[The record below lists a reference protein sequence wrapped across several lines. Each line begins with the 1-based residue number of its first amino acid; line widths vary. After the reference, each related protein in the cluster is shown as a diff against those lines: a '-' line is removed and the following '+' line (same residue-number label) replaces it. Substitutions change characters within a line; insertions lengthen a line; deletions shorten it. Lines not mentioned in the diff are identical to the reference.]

1 MKNSRIWKNTFW
13 LMLFQV
19 AKIAFPFLTL
29 PYLTRV
35 LTVDSYGVVSYVKN
49 IMNYMQI
56 FVDFGFVLSATKDIV
71 KCIDNKKDIEYIIG
85 DTMIARIFLGIIGFF
100 IVIVLALFLPILSN
114 NFLFTILSYVVI
126 FESIFLMDFLF
137 RGLQKMHIIAIRFI
151 VMKTIST
158 VLTFVLIKN
167 NDMLL
172 LIPILDIISST
183 IAVFLVFLEIKKL
196 DYNFKFTSL
205 KKGIS
210 ALCESFIYFLSSIA
224 STSFNAFSTIVIGVI
239 LTSTEVAYWSV
250 CMQIIGSITA
260 CYNPIA
266 DSLYPE
272 MIKNKNFSLIEKA
285 LKIFMPIIIIGCII
299 SYFFADT
306 GLYILGGEKYV
317 SATPV
322 FILLIPVLFFGFLSV
337 LFGWPTLGAI
347 DKAKDVTKSTVTS
360 TILHILI
367 LMFLIFTNRF
377 TLINIAIA
385 RTLTEVILFTIRFA
399 NYHRYKNLF
408 NYNV

>member
-1 MKNSRIWKNTFW
+1 
-13 LMLFQV
+13 
-19 AKIAFPFLTL
+19 
-29 PYLTRV
+29 
-35 LTVDSYGVVSYVKN
+35 
-49 IMNYMQI
+49 
-56 FVDFGFVLSATKDIV
+56 
-71 KCIDNKKDIEYIIG
+71 
-85 DTMIARIFLGIIGFF
+85 
-100 IVIVLALFLPILSN
+100 
-114 NFLFTILSYVVI
+114 
-126 FESIFLMDFLF
+126 
-137 RGLQKMHIIAIRFI
+137 
-151 VMKTIST
+151 
-158 VLTFVLIKN
+158 
-167 NDMLL
+167 
-172 LIPILDIISST
+172 
-183 IAVFLVFLEIKKL
+183 
-196 DYNFKFTSL
+196 
-205 KKGIS
+205 
-210 ALCESFIYFLSSIA
+210 
-224 STSFNAFSTIVIGVI
+224 
-239 LTSTEVAYWSV
+239 
-250 CMQIIGSITA
+250 MQIIGSITA